1 MTESADDVSRF
12 LAQYPPPVRDLA
24 LELQRTIVA
33 TIPDATE
40 TVDVSGRIV
49 GYGFGPGYRDMICSI
64 IPSKTGVKLGV
75 VRGAELPDPDGI
87 LEGAGKRHR
96 YVALASVAD
105 AKRTALKQLLKAGVA
120 AWKARSQS

>member
-1 MTESADDVSRF
+1 MAESADDVSRF